1 MSQEND
7 MWDFLIKR
15 IEQGKC
21 ALVIGPEIA
30 FAGEGQSFQES
41 LQSYLNQELQGK
53 TFDFFGEDEF
63 IAFDSTKDRLLTLFK
78 IQNFFEIPRAEDLY
92 QKLAQVPF
100 HLVINLSPDTYLKK
114 AFDQMGFNYDFQ
126 YYDKNK
132 NAAGSQFLNIPIQ
145 KDQPLIYNL
154 MGNIEDEESLIFT
167 YDDLFSYLEN
177 IFGHF
182 KLPEKVRLALQ
193 NTSSFIFIG
202 VKFRKWYLRLLL
214 RLLGLHHQ
222 DKLINACMDQHIPQE
237 ATTFYT
243 RHFEISFLDYHSGA
257 FVEQLFLKSQPVLR
271 KASKSKSVRSKSDLL
286 DSIREHIRNNEIEE
300 SIEELKLYSNSQQID
315 DLILFQSRFEKAT
328 NDLHKG
334 KISHSSAEL
343 VFNNVKDSILTMA
356 NEISAHS

>member
-1 MSQEND
+1 MNHEND

-30 FAGEGQSFQES
+30 FVRDGESFQES
-41 LQSYLNQELQGK
+41 LRTYLDEELQGK

-78 IQNFFEIPRAEDLY
+78 IQNFFEAPRAEDLY

-100 HLVINLSPDTYLKK
+100 HLVINLSPDLYLKN
-114 AFDQMGFNYDFQ
+114 AFDQLGLQYDFQ

-132 NAAGSQFLNIPIQ
+132 NAGGSQFDRIPIE

-154 MGNIEDEESLIFT
+154 MGSTEDEESLIFT

-177 IFGHF
+177 IFGNF

-193 NTSSFIFIG
+193 STSSFIFIG
-202 VKFRKWYLRLLL
+202 IKFRKWYLRLLL
-214 RLLGLHHQ
+214 RLLGLHSQ
-222 DKLINACMDQHIPQE
+222 DKLINACIDQNIPNE

-243 RHFEISFLDYHSGA
+243 RHFEISFLDLHSDA
-257 FVEQLFLKSQPVLR
+257 FIEKLFQESQHALR
-271 KASKSKSVRSKSDLL
+271 RPSEKKVVKPKTELL
-286 DSIREHIRNNEIEE
+286 DSIRLHIRNNEIEE
-300 SIEELKLYSNSQQID
+300 SIEELKLYSNNQQID
-315 DLILFQSRFEKAT
+315 DLILYQSRFEKAT
-328 NDLHKG
+328 QDLHKG

-343 VFNNVKDSILTMA
+343 VFNNVKDSVLSLA